1 MNPFEKL
8 LKDQAA
14 RSGQQVG
21 EMSAYRAAKQLRNF
35 RKTVIRT
42 VKDFILIVL
51 GIFSASIG
59 VKWFLLPNGFIDGG
73 CTGIS
78 MLINKVMGTKGLD
91 VPLSLILVIVNTPF
105 LLLGLKTMGKKFFAR
120 GILAIV
126 GFAICCAAPSPGS
139 DEERVAYCCL
149 WRLFTGAWN
158 WPGCERWC
166 CAGRN

>member
-1 MNPFEKL
+1 MNPFDRIFRE
-8 LKDQAA
+8 QAVK
-14 RSGQQVG
+14 SGIQVG

-42 VKDFILIVL
+42 IKDFILIIL

-78 MLINKVMGTKGLD
+78 MLTNKVLGSKGMN
-91 VPLSLILVIVNTPF
+91 VPLSVILVIVNTPF
-105 LLLGLKTMGKKFFAR
+105 LLLGLKTMGKKFFLR

-126 GFAICCAAPSPGS
+126 
-139 DEERVAYCCL
+139 
-149 WRLFTGAWN
+149 
-158 WPGCERWC
+158 
-166 CAGRN
+166 